1 MRNKME
7 YKFIKYLYDSFIKLV
22 GKYGFSK
29 LTELNEEG
37 AYSIEYRSDTFVIK
51 LEKYRREFYV
61 ALYKTGYPDNSVDL
75 FNLLNYLNQASSD
88 VPKFK
93 SFEEEKDWDKCY
105 KKQFNYIVDT
115 IDDYFVVI
123 NNFFKN
129 ANIES
134 EMEGIE
140 KYMVKKYP
148 NLFKRI

>member
-1 MRNKME
+1 ME
-7 YKFIKYLYDSFIKLV
+7 YEFQKDLHSIFIKLIE
-22 GKYGFSK
+22 KHGFIKS
-29 LTELNEEG
+29 TELNAEG
-37 AYSIEYRSDTFVIK
+37 VYSIEYRSDIFVIR